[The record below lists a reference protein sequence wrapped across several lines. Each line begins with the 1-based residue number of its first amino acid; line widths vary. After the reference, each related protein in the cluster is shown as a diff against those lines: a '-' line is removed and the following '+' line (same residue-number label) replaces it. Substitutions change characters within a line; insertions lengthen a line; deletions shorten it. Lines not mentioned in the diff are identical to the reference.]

1 MIRRMTDQDVEIVAE
16 MEQMIFTDPW
26 SLNVYRQTL
35 ALDNTLYLVACEG
48 NGDIVAVAGVQNI
61 VGDGEI
67 TNVMVLPEYRKQGI
81 AYELLLKLIEEGKKI
96 GVQDFTLE
104 VRKSNAGAIRLYEKL
119 GFVSEGIRPGFYEHP
134 KEDAMIMWL
143 RHDE

>member
-1 MIRRMTDQDVEIVAE
+1 MIRRMTVKDVEIVAE

-35 ALDNTLYLVACEG
+35 ALDNTLYLVACEE